1 MRTSIILNFDLK
13 EKYMSKK
20 EFFREITN
28 LLYKNNCIESEDEFL
43 EELLYRESLG
53 STAIGNEFAIP
64 HANYEKGAN
73 IPCIIICKLK
83 YPIKW
88 DDKGKF
94 FVKNIILFANPKIDT
109 NKKGLQLMASICRT
123 LANEEICI
131 KMAQMK
137 CSKEIANFIY
147 EKIK

>member
-83 YPIKW
+83 YPLSYFKNYIK
-88 DDKGKF
+88 F
-94 FVKNIILFANPKIDT
+94 
-109 NKKGLQLMASICRT
+109 ST
-123 LANEEICI
+123 LPFQEED
-131 KMAQMK
+131 
-137 CSKEIANFIY
+137 FLY
-147 EKIK
+147 LLVFH